1 MLPPPPMSTHT
12 IHAAITR
19 STGPS
24 LGTTVLSALILTGI
38 RALTLLT
45 LFLERLPIY
54 LPPQL
59 LFTIG
64 WIRMAVG
71 FLDSVTTALS
81 KYALVYV
88 GITGDPFMPSARR
101 TRALT
106 VKTGRGGISPER
118 TYPLVSSFP

>member
-1 MLPPPPMSTHT
+1 MSTHT

-19 STGPS
+19 SSGPS
-24 LGTTVLSALILTGI
+24 LGTIVLSALILTGI
-38 RALTLLT
+38 RVLTLLT

-54 LPPQL
+54 LPVQL
-59 LFTIG
+59 IFMVS

-88 GITGDPFMPSARR
+88 GLTGDPFMPSARR

-106 VKTGRGGISPER
+106 SKAGRGGLSAER
-118 TYPLVSSFP
+118 K